1 MEILLHESIKVSAP
15 KEKAKISR
23 EQNLKR
29 KQEAGIDEENEEGE
43 EEEEK
48 EEGDDNNESMLR
60 VNRSSSSLRKSNSR
74 RKGIP
79 YRAPFF

>member
-1 MEILLHESIKVSAP
+1 MEAMEILLHESIKVSAP
-15 KEKAKISR
+15 KEKAKNR
-23 EQNLKR
+23 KR
-29 KQEAGIDEENEEGE
+29 KQEEAGIDEENEEGE

-60 VNRSSSSLRKSNSR
+60 VNRLSSSLRKSNSR
-74 RKGIP
+74 RKGIS